1 MGVRERPG
9 LEFRHPELLGC
20 RALRTLGD
28 ALCAQEAL
36 NAVMLAP
43 DQAGLAV
50 RVAWRVAVDQY
61 LRPQT
66 PLALAFR
73 ALRRW
78 RECCDAVAS
87 LLADVP
93 MGWRLAAR
101 MLLPLTEDS
110 RVAMVPPVEEV
121 SALLVARLGWRWAGG
136 LPVPLAGLSVK
147 LGTLMQLDMVVAA
160 RQAAHVRFIQ
170 EALGISD
177 LHLPLPEGQLS
188 RLRCVFP
195 RLWSLLRWENEHK
208 EAWWRLTVDGIPLL
222 GNFHMRGVQPAAC
235 GCGGFP
241 RGTQFLATPRRHHF
255 WACPVA
261 QAVVDHLS
269 LAVGRSISCAEVWL
283 VQAPENVQQCVWD
296 VVVLAAVSAMECA
309 RRFMAAAQKGESAL
323 PPGPVL
329 LERAITRVVVTFW
342 ARLRGFAALGLP
354 KKGWGM
360 VGPRHP
366 FLRVVSGVLECS
378 WLEELHLAA

>member
-9 LEFRHPELLGC
+9 LEVRHQELLGC

-36 NAVMLAP
+36 NAVMHAP

-78 RECCDAVAS
+78 HECCAAVAN

-101 MLLPLTEDS
+101 MLLPLGEES

-121 SALLVARLGWRWAGG
+121 SALLVARLGWRWAGV

-147 LGTLMQLDMVVAA
+147 LGTVMQLDMVVAA

-177 LHLPLPEGQLS
+177 LNLPLPEGQLS

-222 GNFHMRGVQPAAC
+222 GNSHMRGVQPAAC

-241 RGTQFLATPRRHHF
+241 GGTQTLASPRRHHVG
-255 WACPVA
+255 ASPVA
-261 QAVVDHLS
+261 LAVVDHLS
-269 LAVGRSISCAEVWL
+269 LAVGRFVLCAEVWL
-283 VQAPENVQQCVWD
+283 VQAPESVQQCVWD

-329 LERAITRVVVTFW
+329 LEQAITRAVVSFW

-354 KKGWGM
+354 KKSWGL
-360 VGPRHP
+360 VGPRYP

-378 WLEELHLAA
+378 CSEELLLMD